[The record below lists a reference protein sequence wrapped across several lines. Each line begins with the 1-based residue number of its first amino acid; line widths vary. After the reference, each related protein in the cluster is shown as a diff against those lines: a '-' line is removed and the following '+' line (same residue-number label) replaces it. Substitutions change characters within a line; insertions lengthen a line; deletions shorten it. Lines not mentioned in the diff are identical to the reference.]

1 MEIISPPSKPE
12 NRKKKEPKLSWVL
25 FAAGLVILLLF
36 VAEYI
41 WLKNTTSQPSEAP
54 EVEKVLEAQTVITFQ
69 VLIPAYLPRRI
80 NRAGVQID
88 ASQPGPGGEPMLQ
101 LLYPLRKGNLILQD

>member
-54 EVEKVLEAQTVITFQ
+54 EVEKVLEAQTVMPFQ

-80 NRAGVQID
+80 NRMGCRSMPANPVQVVNRCCNCSIPY
-88 ASQPGPGGEPMLQ
+88 ARE
-101 LLYPLRKGNLILQD
+101 I